1 MSAVSVSQEP
11 RPQLTNHFTA
21 SRRYEVAILMALPRL
36 SDGRRCTSSLTRF
49 GSRCTKRY
57 PRRRNLQ
64 PPRPEPRSAADNSNV
79 QVIVEIEAKAAT
91 VERLF
96 MISERQEWTFG
107 ETLEYALDALELALA
122 KMATG

>member
-1 MSAVSVSQEP
+1 MSVAM
-11 RPQLTNHFTA
+11 LT
-21 SRRYEVAILMALPRL
+21 ALPRRQM
-36 SDGRRCTSSLTRF
+36 SDHQEQMHEQLEQIRVALHQMASEAQE
-49 GSRCTKRY
+49 
-57 PRRRNLQ
+57 PQ

-79 QVIVEIEAKAAT
+79 QVIVEIEAKAPT

-122 KMATG
+122 KMATD

>member
-1 MSAVSVSQEP
+1 MSDHQEQMNE
-11 RPQLTNHFTA
+11 QLEQI
-21 SRRYEVAILMALPRL
+21 RVALHQM
-36 SDGRRCTSSLTRF
+36 SSEAQV
-49 GSRCTKRY
+49 
-57 PRRRNLQ
+57 PQ
-64 PPRPEPRSAADNSNV
+64 PPRPEPRSAANNSNV

-122 KMATG
+122 KMATD

>member
-1 MSAVSVSQEP
+1 MSDHQEQMNE
-11 RPQLTNHFTA
+11 QLEQI
-21 SRRYEVAILMALPRL
+21 RVALHQMAQGP
-36 SDGRRCTSSLTRF
+36 
-49 GSRCTKRY
+49 
-57 PRRRNLQ
+57 Q

-122 KMATG
+122 KMATD